1 MNHLETL
8 PEYYFITKGIS
19 KYNEKENIIE
29 VDSYMYEITH
39 GEDGFMIA
47 QCLELHAV
55 TQGRNWKELRT
66 NILEVHSLM
75 LENQ

>member
-1 MNHLETL
+1 MNHLETA
-8 PEYYFITKGIS
+8 PSYYFITKGTS
-19 KYNEKENIIE
+19 KYNKEINGME
-29 VDSYMYEITH
+29 MDTYMYEISH

-55 TQGRNWKELRT
+55 TQGRNWEELKN

-75 LENQ
+75 LETQ